1 MPYLRFS
8 RDKRGYEHTY
18 VLHTFRRDGRSHPR
32 LLYWFRT
39 PPNVKVGRVPLD
51 ADAIRAIEASN
62 PDLSFDWTK
71 TLKVKGRSPQPPK
84 TRGRRQTAKGIPTPV
99 EAPPPSAV
107 VVEAPPMEAVR
118 EEVAAPE
125 VVPTQAARAEVADD
139 IAATEGVAIAGD
151 SEPPGYDIE
160 PAPDRDEGEDEEEG
174 EAEWQHP
181 VVTLMGNEALARIRA
196 RYAEI
201 QVRIAEKLGTPAV
214 DEEIRARAEALN
226 PDRWAT
232 IEAAVRGI
240 ETFEAETEA
249 IRGVLGR
256 RRPRSRRGGERPV
269 PDQAAADDVQK
280 P

>member
-51 ADAIRAIEASN
+51 ADAIRVIEESN

-71 TLKVKGRSPQPPK
+71 TLKVRRQSPQPPK
-84 TRGRRQTAKGIPTPV
+84 TRGPRKTAKGSPTPV
-99 EAPPPSAV
+99 EPPPIVTA
-107 VVEAPPMEAVR
+107 EAPPVKVVH
-118 EEVAAPE
+118 EEMVAQE
-125 VVPTQAARAEVADD
+125 VVSTEAARAEVAAD
-139 IAATEGVAIAGD
+139 IEATEGPVVAPD
-151 SEPPGYDIE
+151 SEPPGYAIE
-160 PAPDRDEGEDEEEG
+160 PAPDVDEGEDDDEG

-201 QVRIAEKLGTPAV
+201 QVRIAEKLGSPGV

-232 IEAAVRGI
+232 IEEAVRGI

-256 RRPRSRRGGERPV
+256 RRPRSRRGGDRPV
-269 PDQAAADDVQK
+269 PDQEAGDDVQK
-280 P
+280 A